1 MSNAIEKALLVLS
14 NFADGNTPIGTV
26 ELAERLNF
34 NKTTASRI
42 LNTLKRHNFLEQ
54 NPYTKQYSL
63 GPAVAQLGKAIT
75 QSLSGQTTII
85 AQPYCDRLRDEI
97 GETVH
102 FQVLSGNHFYL
113 AYEARGS
120 NPVSVAI
127 DVGDTVYPTIH
138 SGAKAIAAFSD
149 PVQIDK
155 WLNGQLPVFTS
166 RSVTDPRKI
175 RAMYN
180 KFTELGYAIDDREY
194 SENIYAISAP
204 VFNNNGTPVAA
215 VVVVVPYSRKK
226 NCEREEVIQ
235 AMKETAGLISSRLLY
250 PGSSPDSVEGSKK
263 IKPVPPQDQQKS
275 AERPY

>member
-14 NFADGNTPIGTV
+14 NFADGNAPIGTV

-42 LNTLKRHNFLEQ
+42 LNTLKQHNFLEQ
-54 NPYTKQYSL
+54 NPYTRQYSL

-75 QSLSGQTTII
+75 HSLSGQTTII
-85 AQPYCDRLRDEI
+85 AQPYCNRLRDQI

-102 FQVLSGNHFYL
+102 LQVLSGNHFYL

-149 PVQIDK
+149 PAQIDK
-155 WLNGQLPVFTS
+155 WLTGKLPVFTS

-175 RAMYN
+175 RAMFDEF
-180 KFTELGYAIDDREY
+180 KKLGYAIDNREY
-194 SENIYAISAP
+194 SDNIYSISSP
-204 VFNNNGTPVAA
+204 VFDNIGTPVAA

-226 NCEREEVIQ
+226 NCENEEVIQ
-235 AMKETAGLISSRLLY
+235 AMRETAGLISTRLLY
-250 PGSSPDSVEGSKK
+250 PGSGDVKNSTK
-263 IKPVPPQDQQKS
+263 IKPVPLKDQDHAVDQLN
-275 AERPY
+275 

>member
-1 MSNAIEKALLVLS
+1 MSNAIEKALLVLT
-14 NFADGNTPIGTV
+14 NFADGNTPIGTL
-26 ELAERLNF
+26 ELADRLSF

-42 LNTLKRHNFLEQ
+42 LNTLKRHGFLEQ

-75 QSLSGQTTII
+75 HSLSGQTTII
-85 AQPYCDRLRDEI
+85 AQPYCDRLRDQI

-127 DVGDTVYPTIH
+127 DVGDTVHPTIH
-138 SGAKAIAAFSD
+138 SGAKAIAAFSE
-149 PVQIDK
+149 PALIDK

-166 RSVTDPRKI
+166 RSITDPRMI
-175 RAMYN
+175 RAMYDR
-180 KFTELGYAIDDREY
+180 FIEMGYAVDDREF
-194 SENIYAISAP
+194 SDNIYAIGAP
-204 VFNNNGTPVAA
+204 VYNNSGTPLAA
-215 VVVVVPYSRKK
+215 VVVVVPYSRKS

-235 AMKETAGLISSRLLY
+235 GMIETANLISSRLLY
-250 PGSSPDSVEGSKK
+250 TGKLPTENSKK
-263 IKPVPPQDQQKS
+263 VPIPDNLPEESVDQ
-275 AERPY
+275 PH